1 MKAVRVQDATAL
13 NINPRAERP
22 KVVSVAE
29 CTPPHIAAQC
39 GLLGRGAQVQTEKKW
54 LTITE
59 AAQYIGMSVSFL
71 RTNVRLR
78 TVPHTRIGSK
88 ALRFDRDALDAWV
101 TAQSC
106 RGEVGCGSRR

>member
-1 MKAVRVQDATAL
+1 M
-13 NINPRAERP
+13 
-22 KVVSVAE
+22 
-29 CTPPHIAAQC
+29 
-39 GLLGRGAQVQTEKKW
+39 RGAQVEAEKKW
-54 LTITE
+54 LTIRE
-59 AAQYIGMSVSFL
+59 AANYIGMSVGFL
-71 RTNVRLR
+71 RKAVRLQ